1 MALLF
6 IEAGRDFAGRVYN
19 GERRGYWS
27 SAFPLMLEK
36 HGHMSV
42 EVAGPDACSL
52 DTFAREYMAAKG
64 DKRQLVADVH
74 ARYFGAELDDT
85 SLMPGGHPRFGST
98 SFEDWLGLPARPA

>member
-1 MALLF
+1 MQPIASDDVAAALAELTS
-6 IEAGRDFAGRVYN
+6 APPVN
-19 GERRGYWS
+19 GT
-27 SAFPLMLEK
+27 
-36 HGHMSV
+36 V

-85 SLMPGGHPRFGST
+85 SLTPGNDSHIGAT
-98 SFEDWLGLPARPA
+98 SFDTWLRRSTLH